1 VETAPLPDQLE
12 HLRAALADR
21 YAIERE
27 VGSGGMATVYL
38 AQDLKH
44 RRQVAVKVLAP
55 ELAAALGPER
65 FLREIE
71 ISAGLDHPHILPL
84 YDSGQADRFL
94 YYVMPYVEGESLRER
109 LNRERQLPLDDARQI
124 AREVADA
131 LSYAHSRAVVHRDIK
146 PENILLA
153 GGHARVADF
162 GIARAVTAAGGDRL
176 TQTGMAIGTPLYMSP
191 EQAAGDQ
198 DLDGRSDLYSLAC
211 VLYEMLAGQPPFTGP
226 PESML
231 AQHLTAEPP
240 NVTTV
245 RPAVP
250 PEVSAALTRALAKTP
265 ADRFNP
271 VAQFAD
277 ALESRGATVGTTAPA
292 ATGPTFAPTP
302 IRTAAVFGTGSLLL
316 LALVYLLVIQV
327 GLPMWVFVAAVALL
341 VIGLPLVVATSLAEQ
356 RRGDRSPAGIDRW
369 LTWRR
374 VLLGGGLAF
383 GGLVI
388 VTGAYEIM
396 RVAGLGPAA
405 TLISSGAISDRERLI
420 LADFENRTSDSTQG
434 ATVTELMR
442 IGLSRSTAV
451 SIMDPLQLGRTLQ
464 RMQRDPADGVPPEI
478 ALEAAEREGLK
489 GVITG
494 AVSTVGSGLAIS
506 VRLVAVDGEVLLA
519 ETQNAR
525 TPDELVDAVD
535 QLSSIMR
542 ERFGESLRR
551 IRQSQPLDQ
560 VTTGSVRALRLFSQ
574 GLQAW
579 NQGDNAR
586 AMQLIDE
593 SIAEDSTFAMA
604 YRKLAIILS
613 NQGQQR
619 SRAVEAANKA
629 YEYRERLTERER
641 YLVIAAYHSVVTGN
655 RDQQI
660 SAYRTVLDLHPDD
673 TYALNNLGVIYGE
686 LRDFPRAA
694 DYYGRAL
701 DVDPTLRLHFSNLS
715 TALGRQELF
724 DSADAIARSFEQ
736 RFPDNPEVKLA
747 YLLNAAMR
755 QDYDSAEVLAA
766 GLLADQRGTVFWE
779 AIAYEWWGHLDALQG
794 KLASARRRWRTAF
807 EITGDRGLR
816 GQYLTRTARRAIV
829 ERLLLDDEQRALR
842 LLNEALA
849 LHPLDELPPLDRPYG
864 HLALA
869 FAAAGAPDR
878 AETLLAEFETTP
890 EADHSEDAEIWTH
903 GARGVIAL
911 AEGRPEEAVA
921 ALRQFDDGNSCAT
934 CAYPW
939 LARAYDRLGEED
951 SVRVLYERF
960 ANLPSASLWYDGGHL
975 AYAYQR
981 LGEIYEAR
989 EDVERAAQYY
999 SRLME
1004 LWDEA
1009 DPELQAWVE
1018 TARSALERL
1027 GREPRSVP

>member
-1 VETAPLPDQLE
+1 LSDQLDR
-12 HLRAALADR
+12 LRAALADR

-27 VGSGGMATVYL
+27 VGRGGMATVYL
-38 AQDLKH
+38 AEDLKH
-44 RRQVAVKVLAP
+44 HRQVAVKVLAP

-84 YDSGQADRFL
+84 YDSGQAEEFL
-94 YYVMPYVEGESLRER
+94 YYVMPYVEGESLRAR
-109 LNRERQLPLDDARQI
+109 LNRERQLPLDDSRQI

-131 LSYAHSRAVVHRDIK
+131 LSYAHSRGVVHRDIK

-176 TQTGMAIGTPLYMSP
+176 TQTGLAIGTPLYMSP
-191 EQAAGDQ
+191 EQAAGTQ
-198 DLDGRSDLYSLAC
+198 DVDGRSDLYSLGC
-211 VLYEMLAGQPPFTGP
+211 VLFEMLAGEPPFTGP

-240 NVTTV
+240 NITTL

-250 PEVSAALTRALAKTP
+250 LEMSAALTRALAKTP

-277 ALESRGATVGTTAPA
+277 ALEPRGRAGVM
-292 ATGPTFAPTP
+292 PTP
-302 IRTAAVFGTGSLLL
+302 TAASSVVMTPLQTAGVFGAGYLVL
-316 LALVYLLVIQV
+316 LALVYWLVIQA
-327 GLPMWVFVAAVALL
+327 GLPMWVFAAAVALI
-341 VIGLPLVVATSLAEQ
+341 VIALPLVVATSLAER
-356 RRGDRSPAGIDRW
+356 RRGDRPVTGIDRW

-374 VLLGGGLAF
+374 VLLGGALAF
-383 GGLVI
+383 GGLII
-388 VTGAYEIM
+388 VTGAYEIT
-396 RVAGLGPAA
+396 RAAGLGPGA
-405 TLISSGAISDRERLI
+405 TLISSGAITERERLI
-420 LADFENRTSDSTQG
+420 LADFENRTNDSTQG

-464 RMQRDPADGVPPEI
+464 RMQRDPAEGVPPEV

-506 VRLVAVDGEVLLA
+506 ARLVAVDGEVLLA

-525 TPDELVDAVD
+525 SPDELVDAVD
-535 QLSSIMR
+535 RLSSTMR

-613 NQGQQR
+613 NQDQQR

-660 SAYRTVLDLHPDD
+660 SAYRTVLDLHPDE
-673 TYALNNLGVIYGE
+673 TYALNNLGVVYGE
-686 LRDFPRAA
+686 LRDFARAA

-701 DVDPTLRLHFSNLS
+701 EVDSTLRLHFSNLS
-715 TALGRQELF
+715 TALGRQRLF
-724 DSADAIARSFEQ
+724 DSAEVIARRFEQ
-736 RFPDNPEVKLA
+736 RFPNNPEVKLA

-755 QDYDSAEVLAA
+755 QDYDSAEVLVE

-794 KLASARRRWRTAF
+794 KLVSARRRWETAF
-807 EITGDRGLR
+807 EITGTRGLR
-816 GQYLTRTARRAIV
+816 GQYLTRAARRAIV
-829 ERLLLDDEQRALR
+829 ERLLLDDEPRALR
-842 LLNEALA
+842 LLNEALTQ
-849 LHPLDELPPLDRPYG
+849 HPLDELPPLDRPYG

-878 AETLLAEFETTP
+878 AEELLAEFEATP
-890 EADHSEDAEIWTH
+890 EADHSEDAEIWVH

-911 AEGRPEEAVA
+911 AEGRTEDAVA
-921 ALRQFDDGNSCAT
+921 ALRQFDDGNACAT
-934 CAYPW
+934 CASPW
-939 LARAYDRLGEED
+939 LARAYDRLGQED

-960 ANLPSASLWYDGGHL
+960 ADLPSASLWYDGGHL
-975 AYAYQR
+975 AHAYQR

-989 EDVERAAQYY
+989 DDVERAAQYY
-999 SRLME
+999 SRLTE

-1009 DPELQAWVE
+1009 DPELQSWVE
-1018 TARSALERL
+1018 NARTALERL
-1027 GREPRSVP
+1027 GREPRRMQ

>member
-1 VETAPLPDQLE
+1 MSDQL
-12 HLRAALADR
+12 HRLKAALADR

-38 AQDLKH
+38 AEDLKH

-84 YDSGQADRFL
+84 YDSGQAQGFL

-109 LNRERQLPLDDARQI
+109 LNRERQLPLDDSRQI

-131 LSYAHSRAVVHRDIK
+131 LSYAHSRGVVHRDIK

-162 GIARAVTAAGGDRL
+162 GIARAVSAAGGDRL
-176 TQTGMAIGTPLYMSP
+176 TQTGVAIGTPLYMSP
-191 EQAAGDQ
+191 EQAAGTQ

-211 VLYEMLAGQPPFTGP
+211 VLFEMLAGEPPFTGA

-231 AQHLTAEPP
+231 AKHLTAEPP
-240 NVTTV
+240 NITTL

-250 PEVSAALTRALAKTP
+250 TEVSAALTRALAKTP

-277 ALESRGATVGTTAPA
+277 ALEPRGPAVGAAIPTAAGPA
-292 ATGPTFAPTP
+292 IALTP
-302 IRTAAVFGTGSLLL
+302 IQTAGVFGAGSLVL
-316 LALVYLLVIQV
+316 LALVYWLVIQT
-327 GLPMWVFVAAVALL
+327 GLPMWVFAAAVALL
-341 VIGLPLVVATSLAEQ
+341 VIGLPLVVATSLAER
-356 RRGDRSPAGIDRW
+356 RRGDRPATGIDRW
-369 LTWRR
+369 LTWHR

-388 VTGAYEIM
+388 ATGAYEIT
-396 RVAGLGPAA
+396 RAAGLGPGA
-405 TLISSGAISDRERLI
+405 TLISSGAIAERERLI

-451 SIMDPLQLGRTLQ
+451 SVMDPLQLGRTLQ
-464 RMQRDPADGVPPEI
+464 RMQRDPAEGVPAEI

-494 AVSTVGSGLAIS
+494 EVVTIGSGLAIS
-506 VRLVAVDGEVLLA
+506 ARLVAVGGEVLLA
-519 ETQNAR
+519 ETENAR
-525 TPDELVDAVD
+525 SPDELVEAVD
-535 QLSSIMR
+535 RLSSNMR

-551 IRQSQPLDQ
+551 IRRGEPLDQ
-560 VTTGSVRALRLFSQ
+560 VTTGAMRALRLFSQ

-613 NQGQQR
+613 NQDQQR

-629 YEYRERLTERER
+629 YQYRDRLTERER

-660 SAYRTVLDLHPDD
+660 SAYRTVLDLHPDE
-673 TYALNNLGVIYGE
+673 TYALNNLGVIYTE
-686 LRDFPRAA
+686 LRDYPRAA

-701 DVDPTLRLHFSNLS
+701 AVDSTLRLHFSNLS
-715 TALGRQELF
+715 TALAAQELF
-724 DSADAIARSFEQ
+724 DT
-736 RFPDNPEVKLA
+736 
-747 YLLNAAMR
+747 AA
-755 QDYDSAEVLAA
+755 E
-766 GLLADQRGTVFWE
+766 GLIADQRGTVFWE

-794 KLASARRRWRTAF
+794 KLASARRRWGTAF
-807 EITGDRGLR
+807 EITGERGLR
-816 GQYLTRTARRAIV
+816 GQYLTRTARRSVV
-829 ERLLLDDEQRALR
+829 ERLLLDDERRALR
-842 LLNEALA
+842 ILDDALT
-849 LHPLDELPPLDRPYG
+849 LHPLDELSPLDRPYG
-864 HLALA
+864 QLALA
-869 FAAAGAPDR
+869 LAAAGAPER
-878 AETLLAEFETTP
+878 ARTLLAEFETTP
-890 EADHSEDAEIWTH
+890 EADHSEDAEIWAH

-911 AEGRPEEAVA
+911 AEGRTEDAVV

-939 LARAYDRLGEED
+939 LARAYDRLGQGD

-960 ANLPSASLWYDGGHL
+960 VNHPSYNLWYDGGHVVQ
-975 AYAYQR
+975 AYQR

-989 EDVERAAQYY
+989 EDVEQAAEYY
-999 SRLME
+999 SRLTE

-1009 DPELQAWVE
+1009 DPELQSWVE

-1027 GREPRSVP
+1027 GREPRRMQ

>member
-1 VETAPLPDQLE
+1 
-12 HLRAALADR
+12 
-21 YAIERE
+21 
-27 VGSGGMATVYL
+27 MATVYL
-38 AQDLKH
+38 AQDVKH
-44 RRQVAVKVLAP
+44 HRQVAVKVLAP
-55 ELAAALGPER
+55 ELAAALGPDR

-84 YDSGQADRFL
+84 YDSGQAGEFL

-109 LNRERQLPLDDARQI
+109 LKRERQLPLEDSRQI

-131 LSYAHSRAVVHRDIK
+131 LSYAHSRGVVHRDIK

-176 TQTGMAIGTPLYMSP
+176 TQTGVAVGTPLYMSP

-198 DLDGRSDLYSLAC
+198 DLDGRSDLYSLGC
-211 VLYEMLAGQPPFTGP
+211 VLFEMLAGEPPFTGP
-226 PESML
+226 PETML
-231 AQHLTAEPP
+231 AKHLTAEPP
-240 NVTTV
+240 NITTI

-250 PEVSAALTRALAKTP
+250 LEVSAALTRALAKTP

-277 ALESRGATVGTTAPA
+277 ALEPRGPAVVTATPTVAGPA
-292 ATGPTFAPTP
+292 IELTP
-302 IRTAAVFGTGSLLL
+302 IRTAGIFGAGALLL
-316 LALVYLLVIQV
+316 LALVYLLVVQA
-327 GLPMWVFVAAVALL
+327 GLPMWIFVAAAALL
-341 VIGLPLVVATSLAEQ
+341 VIGLPLVVATSLAER
-356 RRGDRSPAGIDRW
+356 RRGDRPGAGIDRW

-388 VTGAYEIM
+388 VTGAHEIM
-396 RVAGLGPAA
+396 RAAGLGPAA
-405 TLISSGAISDRERLI
+405 TLISSGAIMERERLI
-420 LADFENRTSDSTQG
+420 LADFENRTNDSAHG
-434 ATVTELMR
+434 ATVTELLR

-464 RMQRDPADGVPPEI
+464 RMQRDPAEGVPAHV

-494 AVSTVGSGLAIS
+494 EVVTVGSGLAIS
-506 VRLVAVDGEVLLA
+506 ARLVAVGGEVLLA
-519 ETQNAR
+519 ESENAR
-525 TPDELVDAVD
+525 SADELVDAVD
-535 QLSSIMR
+535 RLSSTMR

-551 IRQSQPLDQ
+551 IRRGEPLDQ
-560 VTTGSVRALRLFSQ
+560 VTTGSMRALRVFSQ

-604 YRKLAIILS
+604 HRKLAIILS
-613 NQGQQR
+613 NQDQQR
-619 SRAVEAANKA
+619 SRAVEAANRA

-641 YLVIAAYHSVVTGN
+641 YLVVAAYHRVVTGN

-673 TYALNNLGVIYGE
+673 TYALNNLGVIYDE
-686 LRDFPRAA
+686 LRDFARAA

-701 DVDPTLRLHFSNLS
+701 EVDSTLRLHFSNLS
-715 TALGRQELF
+715 SALGRQKLF
-724 DSADAIARSFEQ
+724 DSAEVIARRFEE

-755 QDYDSAEVLAA
+755 QEYDSAEVLAE
-766 GLLADQRGTVFWE
+766 GLLADQRGTVYWE

-794 KLASARRRWRTAF
+794 KLASARRRWGTAF
-807 EITGDRGLR
+807 EITGERGLR
-816 GQYLTRTARRAIV
+816 GQYLTRAARRAIV
-829 ERLLLDDEQRALR
+829 ERLLLDDEALALR
-842 LLNEALA
+842 LLNDALA

-869 FAAAGAPDR
+869 LAAAGSPDR
-878 AETLLAEFETTP
+878 ARTLLAEFQATP
-890 EADHSEDAEIWTH
+890 EADHSEDAEIWAH

-911 AEGRPEEAVA
+911 AEGRTEDAVA
-921 ALRQFDDGNSCAT
+921 GLRRFDDGNACAT
-934 CAYPW
+934 CAAPW
-939 LARAYDRLGEED
+939 LARAYDRLGQED

-960 ANLPSASLWYDGGHL
+960 ANLPSYNLWYDGGHI
-975 AYAYQR
+975 AHAYQR

-989 EDVERAAQYY
+989 EDVEKAAEYY
-999 SRLME
+999 SRLTE

-1009 DPELQAWVE
+1009 DPELQPWVE
-1018 TARSALERL
+1018 AARNALERL
-1027 GREPRSVP
+1027 GREPRSMQ